1 MRRILILL
9 AICFYSILC
18 FSQIHDTVSIH
29 DVEIKDMGEYVQVG
43 DEHILVSDSVGN
55 PSIPAVEVCYAVPL
69 DAENVTIETSIIS
82 SDTLVIIKPIYP
94 VQPPRAQ
101 IEDSIPFVNPN
112 PDIYESS
119 ALYPNVDFRIKSDER
134 IMGYR
139 VIRVAYYPIIYNPQ
153 SQMIYNRNLNVN
165 IEYTSA
171 NGVYF
176 NAPKAS
182 ENRKRIATQ
191 FIKGL
196 VKNKHDIEQ
205 QTSSNSRARNITN
218 NQDLLNGEKVPD
230 YIIITNEELK
240 LAFQRLADWKTQK
253 GVPTII
259 RTIESIDA
267 EYSEGDLVDKI
278 KNYLDD
284 FASKWGDE
292 GLYVLLGGDSEI
304 VPTREVASDY
314 SSIKEIMATDAF
326 LVEKELKINWGNKK
340 VTNEKSTRNILIG
353 RIPLN
358 TIEEVNLFITNLLR
372 YEKAPLGFNY
382 QYINNALFVEGYM
395 EDNAVEGYMEE
406 IDSFR
411 TRFFPSNKKYW
422 YLFDHFNCPLDDH
435 EVEDYDT
442 SCGDELNKN
451 NFIAAL
457 NGRLNLGYPHLILH
471 SDHSQ
476 TMRLGLSERDK
487 GEGLDNRDI
496 YRLDKHPFL
505 NIIISIGC
513 HPANF
518 IGDCIAENF
527 LKKNTIAFVGNTDVG
542 WRSEYSMFGT
552 ILKNLYSNSLQ
563 ASPTYSLGFIHFQ
576 MMHNGMTENKH
587 RCHILG
593 DPEMS
598 VWTDVPSDLNVAI
611 TPDSISGGGG
621 NSISVQLHNLPSTHQ
636 ANICIMKDTEVYFTS
651 TIDDTNVHEYTFTPK
666 TSGNLTV
673 TITAHNFRPYVKT
686 IPVSANEG
694 HSVIISEIE
703 DFDGMVYSGQ
713 QVELD
718 VKLKNVGNTVL
729 EQVTAELTT
738 SSPYIT
744 ITNGQVSYGDILPDE
759 EVSSSSSFAFNVSM
773 LAPSVSREDFNATC
787 FYLTVKDGSQNI
799 VGVDTFK
806 VDILKVDVFS
816 DRPKL
821 LGAYIVNTSDGD
833 LIPECGEDVTMFTSY
848 SLNKNK
854 GNPSLDVKLP
864 NRHDTLVSENI
875 EVIDSVYWKFKVKDS
890 YNGKKHMRFDIR
902 LLIDDVIVDSL
913 RLSDIKTG
921 PSTVDT
927 LTIDWQPYQNGIM
940 FYSKGV
946 CKIHEIYRS
955 ESINGTYVKLN
966 TISLKSD
973 MYYDLDV
980 TSCHPYYYKI
990 VLERLNLIGTLSS
1003 PIKAW
1008 TRYAT
1013 EVFPPRYLGTS
1024 MSAYVHPPTTYDID
1038 YDGTKDLVF
1047 MARYDNS
1054 KEGRAVVLNA
1064 DGTEPYDI
1072 DNDGDRFLNGF
1083 AKLPWSSCEAT
1094 PVVADIYN
1102 NGEPCLISVTRNNS
1116 NKAEN
1121 YIVCVSSMDKNN
1133 DGVPDTLWTKQLS
1146 NPYYRSAIATDIDYP
1161 DGENKKEII
1170 LLSTDGGTIK
1180 ILDCNGNLK
1189 YNLSSL
1195 SSGTYN
1201 MPAVADLDNDGYKE
1215 IVCTDANGV
1224 YIWQYDSC
1232 SYNKTCIFSSP
1243 SSSIELS
1250 SSPVICDLNKNGVK
1264 DIIVASNRASR
1275 SYIYAIDANSNLLDG
1290 FPVSISY
1297 SGATGAGLDH
1307 QVTVGDINNDG
1318 YLEIVALGTDSVK
1331 AWNKSGE
1338 LIFGRRFKGLLPNTN
1353 YSVNMT
1359 EPLLADVDGDSIP
1372 DIIFYLDEKVYVLDN
1387 EGNDVEGFPIIT
1399 KKERLTG
1406 LSISDID
1413 NDGKNEIIAGDMG
1426 GYIHAW
1432 KTDGISTAIE
1442 WGRSRFDT
1450 GFTGE
1455 YVSGYQD
1462 PLVIT
1467 ESTDWQGGPFVN
1479 DIIVRSGTL
1488 RIPSG
1493 KTLQMPDACRLYVLD
1508 GGTLE
1513 VDGGVI
1519 TNADILIKDGGTLK
1533 LVNNGTI
1540 HLNRFG
1546 EVDTE
1551 LGAQVEMQ
1559 NGEILLGNE

>member
-1 MRRILILL
+1 MRKILILL
-9 AICFYSILC
+9 AICFNSILC
-18 FSQIHDTVSIH
+18 FSQINDTVSIH

-82 SDTLVIIKPIYP
+82 SDTLVIAKPIYP
-94 VQPPRAQ
+94 VQPPRAH
-101 IEDSIPFVNPN
+101 IEDSIPFFEPN
-112 PDIYESS
+112 SEIYESS

-134 IMGYR
+134 IMGCR

-165 IEYTSA
+165 IGYTSA

-218 NQDLLNGEKVPD
+218 NKDLLYGEKVPD

-240 LAFQRLADWKTQK
+240 PEFQRLANWKTQK

-267 EYSEGDLVDKI
+267 EYSGGDLVDKI

-304 VPTREVASDY
+304 VPTREVASDSQSEKLY
-314 SSIKEIMATDAF
+314 ELMATDAF
-326 LVEKELKINWGNKK
+326 LVDKGIEIDWTTKKIKDR
-340 VTNEKSTRNILIG
+340 KSQRNIFLG
-353 RIPLN
+353 RIPVKTTN
-358 TIEEVNLFITNLLR
+358 ETNVFINKLLL
-372 YEKAPLGFNY
+372 YEKMPDSFN
-382 QYINNALFVEGYM
+382 QEYINNALMVSAFMKHNLKDGYM
-395 EDNAVEGYMEE
+395 HVFHGYKTTFLP
-406 IDSFR
+406 DYV
-411 TRFFPSNKKYW
+411 NHY
-422 YLFDHFNCPLDDH
+422 YLFDHFNCDCDTNIVH
-435 EVEDYDT
+435 KYYEYDRT
-442 SCGDELNKN
+442 YGAELNKS
-451 NFIAAL
+451 NFLASL
-457 NGRLNLGYPHLILH
+457 NGRLELGYPHLILH
-471 SDHSQ
+471 KDHCQ
-476 TMRLGLSERDK
+476 TLRLGLSEMTK

-496 YRLDKHPFL
+496 TMLENHPQY
-505 NIIISIGC
+505 NIIVSNGC

-527 LKKNTIAFVGNTDVG
+527 LKKNTIAFLGFTDVG
-542 WRSEYSMFGT
+542 WRTEYDIFER
-552 ILKNLYSNSLQ
+552 LFEKLYSNQPPYLFCLN
-563 ASPTYSLGFIHFQ
+563 SLGYVHASILSI
-576 MMHNGMTENKH
+576 NSSYNKH
-587 RCHILG
+587 RFHLLG

-598 VWTDVPSDLNVAI
+598 IWTDVPSDLNVTI
-611 TPDSISGGGG
+611 TPDSINGGE
-621 NSISVQLHNLPSTHQ
+621 NIVSVQLHNLPSTHQ

-673 TITAHNFRPYVKT
+673 TIAAHNFRPYVKT

-694 HSVIISEIE
+694 HSVMISEIE

-744 ITNGQVSYGDILPDE
+744 ITNNQVNYGNMLPNT
-759 EVSSSSSFAFNVSM
+759 EVPSSSPFVFNVSM

-787 FYLTVKDGSQNI
+787 FYLTMKDSCQNI

-806 VDILKVDVFS
+806 VDVSCIKYQILGVHI
-816 DRPKL
+816 RR
-821 LGAYIVNTSDGD
+821 TSDGD
-833 LIPECGEDVTMFTSY
+833 LIPEANEEIVMYTNIRKDNEGSGIPLIDIEKLGNTSNY
-848 SLNKNK
+848 IE
-854 GNPSLDVKLP
+854 
-864 NRHDTLVSENI
+864 TLIINNLYWRFRLSET
-875 EVIDSVYWKFKVKDS
+875 
-890 YNGKKHMRFDIR
+890 YNGKN
-902 LLIDDVIVDSL
+902 LLFFVSL
-913 RLSDIKTG
+913 ISNNQ
-921 PSTVDT
+921 VQDT
-927 LTIDWQPYQNGIM
+927 LSVTITNENLAVNTAEFGWEPQLD
-940 FYSKGV
+940 GV
-946 CKIHEIYRS
+946 MLYRSYEYKIHDIYRS

-966 TISLKSD
+966 DSPLRTS
-973 MYYDLDV
+973 MYYDLDA
-980 TSCHPYYYKI
+980 TSDQPYYYKI
-990 VLERLNLIGTLSS
+990 TLDKYNLTGTLSS

-1008 TRYAT
+1008 KSYAT
-1013 EVFPPRYLGTS
+1013 DLFPPRYLGTS
-1024 MSAYVHPPTTYDID
+1024 MSAYIHPPTTYDID
-1038 YDGTKDLVF
+1038 YDGTKELAL

-1054 KEGRAVVLNA
+1054 KEGRAVVLND

-1170 LLSTDGGTIK
+1170 LLSTDGGYIK

-1189 YNLSSL
+1189 HTLSSL

-1215 IVCTDANGV
+1215 IICSDTNGV

-1243 SSSIELS
+1243 SSSIKLS
-1250 SSPVICDLNKNGVK
+1250 SSPVICDLNKDGVK
-1264 DIIVASNRASR
+1264 DVIIASNKATR

-1307 QVTVGDINNDG
+1307 QVTVGDINSDG

-1432 KTDGISTAIE
+1432 KTNGVSTAIE

-1462 PLVIT
+1462 PWVVT
-1467 ESTDWQGGPFVN
+1467 ENRDWQGGAFVN

-1488 RIPSG
+1488 RISSG
-1493 KTLQMPDACRLYVLD
+1493 KDLQMPDACRIYVMD

-1519 TNADILIKDGGTLK
+1519 TNANVLIKDGGKLK
-1533 LVNNGTI
+1533 LTNGGTI
-1540 HLNRFG
+1540 RVSQYG
-1546 EVDTE
+1546 EIESE
-1551 LGAQVEMQ
+1551 LGAEVDILS
-1559 NGEILLGNE
+1559 GEIVPDNELP

>member
-1 MRRILILL
+1 MKKIFSLL
-9 AICFYSILC
+9 YLFICSVLC

-29 DVEIKDMGEYVQVG
+29 DVEIKDMGEYVQIG

-55 PSIPAVEVCYAVPL
+55 PSVPAVEVCYAVPL

-82 SDTLVIIKPIYP
+82 SDTLVITKPIYP
-94 VQPPRAQ
+94 VQPPRAH
-101 IEDSIPFVNPN
+101 IEDSIPFFEPN
-112 PDIYESS
+112 SEIYESS

-134 IMGYR
+134 IMGCR

-165 IEYTSA
+165 IGYTSA

-218 NQDLLNGEKVPD
+218 NKDLLYGEKVPD

-240 LAFQRLADWKTQK
+240 PEFQRLANWKTQK

-267 EYSEGDLVDKI
+267 EYSGGDLVDKI

-304 VPTREVASDY
+304 VPTREVASDSQSEKFY
-314 SSIKEIMATDAF
+314 ELMATDAF
-326 LVEKELKINWGNKK
+326 LVDKGIEIDWTTKKIKDR
-340 VTNEKSTRNILIG
+340 KSQRNIFLG
-353 RIPLN
+353 RIPVKTTN
-358 TIEEVNLFITNLLR
+358 ETNVFINKLLL
-372 YEKAPLGFNY
+372 YEKMPNGFNHEY
-382 QYINNALFVEGYM
+382 VNKMLIVASYLDLDNFHDCESYI
-395 EDNAVEGYMEE
+395 DNYRKEHLPQEV
-406 IDSFR
+406 D
-411 TRFFPSNKKYW
+411 YW
-422 YLFDHFNCPLDDH
+422 YLY
-435 EVEDYDT
+435 DYFEQFSNGNDT
-442 SCGDELNKN
+442 ICGEELNKE
-451 NFIAAL
+451 NFIKGL
-457 NGRLNLGYPHLILH
+457 NGQLDLGHPHFILH
-471 SDHSQ
+471 IDHSQ
-476 TMRLGLSERDK
+476 TMRLGLSERVK
-487 GEGLDNRDI
+487 GEGLDNKDI
-496 YRLDKHPFL
+496 FLLEDHPFYNVL
-505 NIIISIGC
+505 VSVGC

-518 IGDCIAENF
+518 VGDCIAEN
-527 LKKNTIAFVGNTDVG
+527 LMKKNTLAFLGNTDVG
-542 WRSEYSMFGT
+542 WYGEEFIFNSFLQE
-552 ILKNLYSNSLQ
+552 IYSNQSSHLIHQ
-563 ASPTYSLGFIHFQ
+563 YSLGYIHSKLL
-576 MMHNGMTENKH
+576 NGGIQLNKH
-587 RCHILG
+587 RFHLLG

-598 VWTDVPSDLNVAI
+598 VWTDVPSDLNVVI
-611 TPDSISGGGG
+611 TPDSVGVGG

-694 HSVIISEIE
+694 HSVMISEIE

-744 ITNGQVSYGDILPDE
+744 ITNNQVNYGNMLPNT
-759 EVSSSSSFAFNVSM
+759 EVPSSSPFVFNVSM

-787 FYLTVKDGSQNI
+787 FYLTMKDSCQNI

-806 VDILKVDVFS
+806 VDVSCIKYQILGVHI
-816 DRPKL
+816 RR
-821 LGAYIVNTSDGD
+821 TSDGD
-833 LIPECGEDVTMFTSY
+833 LIPEANEEIVMYTNIRKDNEGSGAPLIDIEKLGNTSNY
-848 SLNKNK
+848 I
-854 GNPSLDVKLP
+854 
-864 NRHDTLVSENI
+864 DTLIISNLYWRFRLSET
-875 EVIDSVYWKFKVKDS
+875 
-890 YNGKKHMRFDIR
+890 YNGKN
-902 LLIDDVIVDSL
+902 LLFFVSL
-913 RLSDIKTG
+913 ISNNQ
-921 PSTVDT
+921 VQDT
-927 LTIDWQPYQNGIM
+927 LSVTITNENLAVNTAEFGWKPQLD
-940 FYSKGV
+940 GV
-946 CKIHEIYRS
+946 MLYCSYEYKIHDIYRS

-966 TISLKSD
+966 DSPLRTS
-973 MYYDLDV
+973 MYYDLDA
-980 TSCHPYYYKI
+980 TSDQPYYYKI
-990 VLERLNLIGTLSS
+990 TLDKYNLTGTLSS

-1008 TRYAT
+1008 KSYAT
-1013 EVFPPRYLGTS
+1013 DLFPPRYLGTS
-1024 MSAYVHPPTTYDID
+1024 MSAYIHPPTTYDID
-1038 YDGTKDLVF
+1038 YDGTKELAL

-1054 KEGRAVVLNA
+1054 KEGRAVVLND

-1170 LLSTDGGTIK
+1170 LLSTDGGYIK

-1189 YNLSSL
+1189 HTLSSL

-1215 IVCTDANGV
+1215 IICSDTNGV

-1243 SSSIELS
+1243 SSSIKLS
-1250 SSPVICDLNKNGVK
+1250 SSPVICDLNKDGVK
-1264 DIIVASNRASR
+1264 DVIIASNKATR

-1307 QVTVGDINNDG
+1307 QVTVGDINSDG

-1432 KTDGISTAIE
+1432 KTNGVSTAIE

-1462 PLVIT
+1462 PWVVT
-1467 ESTDWQGGPFVN
+1467 ENRDWQGGAFVN

-1488 RIPSG
+1488 RISSG
-1493 KTLQMPDACRLYVLD
+1493 KDLQMPDACRIYVMD

-1513 VDGGVI
+1513 VVGGVI
-1519 TNADILIKDGGTLK
+1519 TNANVLIKDGGKLK
-1533 LVNNGTI
+1533 LTNGGTI
-1540 HLNRFG
+1540 RVSQCG
-1546 EVDTE
+1546 EIESE
-1551 LGAQVEMQ
+1551 LGAEVDILS
-1559 NGEILLGNE
+1559 GEIVPDNELP

>member
-1 MRRILILL
+1 MRKILILL
-9 AICFYSILC
+9 AICFNSILC
-18 FSQIHDTVSIH
+18 FSQINDTVSIH
-29 DVEIKDMGEYVQVG
+29 DVEIKDMGEYVQIG
-43 DEHILVSDSVGN
+43 DEHILVSDSVSN
-55 PSIPAVEVCYAVPL
+55 PSVPAVEVCYAVPL

-82 SDTLVIIKPIYP
+82 SDTLVLTKPIYP
-94 VQPPRAQ
+94 VQPPRAH

-112 PDIYESS
+112 PDIYASS

-165 IEYTSA
+165 IGYTSA

-240 LAFQRLADWKTQK
+240 PAFQRLADWKTQK

-267 EYSEGDLVDKI
+267 EYSGGDLVDKI

-340 VTNEKSTRNILIG
+340 VTNKNSTRNILIG

-382 QYINNALFVEGYM
+382 QYINNALFVKGYM
-395 EDNAVEGYMEE
+395 KDNAVQGYMEE

-457 NGRLNLGYPHLILH
+457 NGRLNLGYPHLIFH

-505 NIIISIGC
+505 NIIISTGC

-527 LKKNTIAFVGNTDVG
+527 LKKNTIAFIGNTDVG
-542 WRSEYSMFGT
+542 WRDEYPMFGT

-576 MMHNGMTENKH
+576 MMHNGMTGNKH

-651 TIDDTNVHEYTFTPK
+651 TIDDTNAHEYTFTPK
-666 TSGNLTV
+666 TSGDLTV
-673 TITAHNFRPYVKT
+673 TITAHNFRPVVKT
-686 IPVSANEG
+686 IPVQINDDRA
-694 HSVIISEIE
+694 VVISEIE
-703 DFDGMVYSGQ
+703 DFDGMVYSSQ
-713 QVELD
+713 QVELNI
-718 VKLKNVGNTVL
+718 KLKNVGDTELSN
-729 EQVTAELTT
+729 VTAELTT

-744 ITNGQVSYGDILPDE
+744 ISNNSVSYGDILPNLE
-759 EVSSSSSFAFNVSM
+759 KTGQSPFAFNVSRS
-773 LAPSVSREDFNATC
+773 APSISREDFNATC
-787 FYLTVKDGSQNI
+787 FYLTVKDSSQNI

-806 VDILKVDVFS
+806 VDIKTSEIVIQRL
-816 DRPKL
+816 
-821 LGAYIVNTSDGD
+821 YIQNTSNNDNILEPLEKVYVKIDFLKRG
-833 LIPECGEDVTMFTSY
+833 IIKESDVILTIEPKSHSY
-848 SLNKNK
+848 VDSLEIKSLYEWSFRLNQNYTK
-854 GNPSLDVKLP
+854 G
-864 NRHDTLVSENI
+864 
-875 EVIDSVYWKFKVKDS
+875 KVVL
-890 YNGKKHMRFDIR
+890 FDIG
-902 LLIDDVIVDSL
+902 LYHKNIIVDS
-913 RLSDIKTG
+913 IKRVSFG
-921 PSTVDT
+921 SSRDRIYLPEIFVEQEPNSIAIAYGMDRFC
-927 LTIDWQPYQNGIM
+927 ID
-940 FYSKGV
+940 
-946 CKIHEIYRS
+946 EIYHS
-955 ESINGTYVKLN
+955 SYIDGPYEKINDNVIASNYFV
-966 TISLKSD
+966 D
-973 MYYDLDV
+973 YD
-980 TSCHPYYYKI
+980 PYPINYYKI
-990 VLERLNLIGTLSS
+990 SFLDLKRVRVGIST
-1003 PIKAW
+1003 PIKAC
-1008 TRYAT
+1008 TRFAT
-1013 EVFPPRYLGTS
+1013 ELFPPRYLSGS
-1024 MSAYVHPPTTYDID
+1024 MSAYIHPPTTYDID
-1038 YDGTKDLVF
+1038 YDGTKDLVL

-1054 KEGRAVVLNA
+1054 KEGRAVVLND

-1116 NKAEN
+1116 NKTEN

-1195 SSGTYN
+1195 SNGTYN
-1201 MPAVADLDNDGYKE
+1201 MPAVADLNNDGYKE

-1372 DIIFYLDEKVYVLDN
+1372 DIIFYLDEKVYVLAN

-1513 VDGGVI
+1513 VDAGVI
-1519 TNADILIKDGGTLK
+1519 ANADILIKDGGTLQ

-1540 HLNRFG
+1540 YLNRFG

-1559 NGEILLGNE
+1559 SGEIRLGNE

>member
-1 MRRILILL
+1 MKKIFSLL
-9 AICFYSILC
+9 YLFICSVLC
-18 FSQIHDTVSIH
+18 FSQINDTISIH
-29 DVEIKDMGEYVQVG
+29 DVEIKDMGEYVQIG

-55 PSIPAVEVCYAVPL
+55 PSVPAVEVCYAVPL

-82 SDTLVIIKPIYP
+82 SDTLVITKPIYP
-94 VQPPRAQ
+94 VQPPRAH
-101 IEDSIPFVNPN
+101 IEDSIPFVNLN
-112 PDIYESS
+112 PDVYASS

-165 IEYTSA
+165 IGYTSA

-218 NQDLLNGEKVPD
+218 NKDLLYGEKVPD

-240 LAFQRLADWKTQK
+240 PIFQRLANWKTQK

-267 EYSEGDLVDKI
+267 EYSGGDLVDKI

-304 VPTREVASDY
+304 VPTREVASDSQSEKLY
-314 SSIKEIMATDAF
+314 ELMATDAF

-340 VTNEKSTRNILIG
+340 VTNTNSTRNIFIG
-353 RIPLN
+353 RIPMK

-382 QYINNALFVEGYM
+382 QYINNALFVKGYK

-457 NGRLNLGYPHLILH
+457 NGRLNLGYPHLIFH

-496 YRLDKHPFL
+496 YRLSRHPFS
-505 NIIISIGC
+505 NIIVSTGC

-527 LKKNTIAFVGNTDVG
+527 LKKNTIAFIGNTDIG
-542 WRSEYSMFGT
+542 WRNEYPMFET
-552 ILKNLYSNSLQ
+552 FLKNLYYCFLLNTPQ
-563 ASPTYSLGFIHFQ
+563 MYSLGYLHFQ
-576 MMHNGMTENKH
+576 MIRNGIRFNKH
-587 RCHILG
+587 RCHLLG

-598 VWTDVPSDLNVAI
+598 IWTDVPSDLNVTI
-611 TPDSISGGGG
+611 TPDSINAGE
-621 NSISVQLHNLPSTHQ
+621 NTISVQLHNLPLTHQ

-673 TITAHNFRPYVKT
+673 TITVHNFRPYVKT

-744 ITNGQVSYGDILPDE
+744 ITNNQVNYGNMLPNA
-759 EVSSSSSFAFNVSM
+759 EVPSSSPFVFNVSM
-773 LAPSVSREDFNATC
+773 LAPTVSREDFNATC
-787 FYLTVKDGSQNI
+787 FYLTVKDSCQNV
-799 VGVDTFK
+799 VGIDTFK
-806 VDILKVDVFS
+806 VDISCVKY
-816 DRPKL
+816 RI
-821 LGAYIVNTSDGD
+821 LGVHVRRTSDGD
-833 LIPECGEDVTMFTSY
+833 LIPEANEEIVMYTNIRKDNEGSGAPLIDIEKLGNTSNY
-848 SLNKNK
+848 I
-854 GNPSLDVKLP
+854 
-864 NRHDTLVSENI
+864 DTLIISNLYWRFKLSET
-875 EVIDSVYWKFKVKDS
+875 
-890 YNGKKHMRFDIR
+890 YNGKK
-902 LLIDDVIVDSL
+902 LLFFVSL
-913 RLSDIKTG
+913 ISNNQ
-921 PSTVDT
+921 VQDT
-927 LTIDWQPYQNGIM
+927 LSVTITKTPPAVNSTNFSWQPQLDGIM
-940 FYSKGV
+940 LYCSDEY
-946 CKIHEIYRS
+946 KIHDIYRS

-966 TISLKSD
+966 DSPLRTS
-973 MYYDLDV
+973 MYYDLDA
-980 TSCHPYYYKI
+980 TSDRLYYYKI
-990 VLERLNLIGTLSS
+990 TPEKYNLTGVQSS
-1003 PIKAW
+1003 PITAW
-1008 TRYAT
+1008 KSYAT
-1013 EVFPPRYLGTS
+1013 DLFTPRYLGTS
-1024 MSAYVHPPTTYDID
+1024 MSAYIHPPTTYDID
-1038 YDGTKDLVF
+1038 YDGTKDLVL

-1189 YNLSSL
+1189 HTLSSL
-1195 SSGTYN
+1195 SSSTYN

-1215 IVCTDANGV
+1215 IICSDASGV
-1224 YIWQYDSC
+1224 YSWKRNGDTYVKES
-1232 SYNKTCIFSSP
+1232 IFNRP
-1243 SSSIELS
+1243 NTNIKLS

-1307 QVTVGDINNDG
+1307 QVTVGDINSDG
-1318 YLEIVALGTDSVK
+1318 YPEIVALGTDSVK

-1338 LIFGRRFKGLLPNTN
+1338 LIFGRRFKGLFPNTK

-1372 DIIFYLDEKVYVLDN
+1372 DIIFYLDKKVYVLDN

-1519 TNADILIKDGGTLK
+1519 ANADILVKDGGTLK

-1551 LGAQVEMQ
+1551 LGAQVEMLS
-1559 NGEILLGNE
+1559 GEILLGNE

>member
-1 MRRILILL
+1 MRKILILL
-9 AICFYSILC
+9 AICFNSILC
-18 FSQIHDTVSIH
+18 FSQINDTVSIH

-82 SDTLVIIKPIYP
+82 SDTLVLTKPIYP
-94 VQPPRAQ
+94 VQPPRAH
-101 IEDSIPFVNPN
+101 IEDSIPFFEPN
-112 PDIYESS
+112 SEIYESS

-134 IMGYR
+134 IMGCR

-165 IEYTSA
+165 IGYTSA

-218 NQDLLNGEKVPD
+218 NKDLLYGEKVPD

-240 LAFQRLADWKTQK
+240 PEFQRLANWKTQK

-267 EYSEGDLVDKI
+267 EYSGGDLVDKI

-314 SSIKEIMATDAF
+314 QSEKLYELMATDAF

-340 VTNEKSTRNILIG
+340 VTNENSTRNIFIG
-353 RIPLN
+353 RIPMK
-358 TIEEVNLFITNLLR
+358 TIEETNLFITNLLR
-372 YEKAPLGFNY
+372 YEKAPTGFQY
-382 QYINNALFVEGYM
+382 QYLDNVLFAKAYMEKNVTEEYVYEGYM
-395 EDNAVEGYMEE
+395 HEL
-406 IDSFR
+406 DSFR
-411 TRFFPSNKKYW
+411 IMHLPMNKKYW
-422 YLFDHFNCPLDDH
+422 YLFDHFNCSLDDH
-435 EVEDYDT
+435 EFEGYNT
-442 SCGDELNKN
+442 ACGSEFNKS
-451 NFIAAL
+451 NFISAL
-457 NGRLNLGYPHLILH
+457 NGNLDYGHPHLILH

-476 TMRLGLSERDK
+476 TIRLGTSEYDK

-496 YRLDKHPFL
+496 YRLSRHPFS
-505 NIIISIGC
+505 NIIVSTGC

-527 LKKNTIAFVGNTDVG
+527 LKKNTIAFLGNTDVG
-542 WRSEYSMFGT
+542 WRAEYPMFET
-552 ILKNLYSNSLQ
+552 FLKNLYSCFLLNTPQ
-563 ASPTYSLGFIHFQ
+563 MYSLGYLHFQ
-576 MMHNGMTENKH
+576 MIHNGMRFNKH
-587 RCHILG
+587 RFHILG

-598 VWTDVPSDLNVAI
+598 VWTDVPFDLNVVI
-611 TPDSISGGGG
+611 TPDSVGVGG

-636 ANICIMKDTEVYFTS
+636 ANICVMKDTEVYFTS

-694 HSVIISEIE
+694 HSVMISEIE

-744 ITNGQVSYGDILPDE
+744 ITNNQVNYGNMLPNT
-759 EVSSSSSFAFNVSM
+759 EVPSSSPFVFNVSM

-787 FYLTVKDGSQNI
+787 FYLTMKDSCQN
-799 VGVDTFK
+799 VLGVDTFK
-806 VDILKVDVFS
+806 VDIFKIDTLS
-816 DRPKL
+816 NRPKL
-821 LGAYIVNTSDGD
+821 LGVYIVNTSDGD

-864 NRHDTLVSENI
+864 NRLDTLVSENI
-875 EVIDSVYWKFKVKDS
+875 EVIDSVYWKFKVKES
-890 YNGKKHMRFDIR
+890 YNGKKNMRFDIR

-913 RLSDIKTG
+913 LLSDIKTG
-921 PSTVDT
+921 PSIVDT
-927 LTIDWQPYQNGIM
+927 LTMDWQPYQNGIM
-940 FYSKGV
+940 FCSKGL

-966 TISLKSD
+966 TMSSKSD
-973 MYYDLDV
+973 KYYDSDV
-980 TSCHPYYYKI
+980 TSYHPYYYKI

-1008 TRYAT
+1008 KSYDTDL
-1013 EVFPPRYLGTS
+1013 FPPRYLGTS
-1024 MSAYVHPPTTYDID
+1024 MSAYIHPPTTYDID
-1038 YDGTKDLVF
+1038 YDGTKELAL

-1054 KEGRAVVLNA
+1054 KEGRVVVLNA

-1083 AKLPWSSCEAT
+1083 AKIPWASCEAT

-1146 NPYYRSAIATDIDYP
+1146 NPYYRSAIAADIDFP

-1189 YNLSSL
+1189 HTLSSL

-1201 MPAVADLDNDGYKE
+1201 MPAVADLDDDGYKE
-1215 IVCTDANGV
+1215 IICSDASGMYSWKYNGT
-1224 YIWQYDSC
+1224 
-1232 SYNKTCIFSSP
+1232 SYTKESLFNIP
-1243 SSSIELS
+1243 SSNIKLS

-1264 DIIVASNRASR
+1264 DIIVASNKATR

-1359 EPLLADVDGDSIP
+1359 EPLLADVDGDSIS

-1432 KTDGISTAIE
+1432 KTNGVSTAIE

-1462 PLVIT
+1462 PRVVT
-1467 ESTDWQGGPFVN
+1467 ENRDWQGGAFVN

-1488 RIPSG
+1488 RISSG
-1493 KTLQMPDACRLYVLD
+1493 KDLQMPDACRIYVM
-1508 GGTLE
+1508 
-1513 VDGGVI
+1513 
-1519 TNADILIKDGGTLK
+1519 
-1533 LVNNGTI
+1533 
-1540 HLNRFG
+1540 
-1546 EVDTE
+1546 DTSRYSSHCWE
-1551 LGAQVEMQ
+1551 W
-1559 NGEILLGNE
+1559 

>member
-1 MRRILILL
+1 MKKIFSLL
-9 AICFYSILC
+9 YLFICSVLC
-18 FSQIHDTVSIH
+18 FSQINDTISIH
-29 DVEIKDMGEYVQVG
+29 DVEIKDMGEYVQIG
-43 DEHILVSDSVGN
+43 NEHILVSDSVSN
-55 PSIPAVEVCYAVPL
+55 PTVPAVEVCYAVPL
-69 DAENVTIETSIIS
+69 DAENVTIETSIIN
-82 SDTLVIIKPIYP
+82 SDTLVITKPIYP
-94 VQPPRAQ
+94 VQPPRAH
-101 IEDSIPFVNPN
+101 IEDSIPFFEPN
-112 PDIYESS
+112 SEIYESS

-134 IMGYR
+134 IMGCR

-165 IEYTSA
+165 IGYTSA

-218 NQDLLNGEKVPD
+218 NKDLLYGEKVPD
-230 YIIITNEELK
+230 YIIITSEELK
-240 LAFQRLADWKTQK
+240 PIFQRLANWKTQK

-267 EYSEGDLVDKI
+267 EYSGGDLVDKI

-304 VPTREVASDY
+304 VPTREVASD
-314 SSIKEIMATDAF
+314 KESLIELMATDAF
-326 LVEKELKINWGNKK
+326 LVDKGIEIDWTTKEIIN
-340 VTNEKSTRNILIG
+340 STSQRNIFLG
-353 RIPLN
+353 RIPVKTPTETN
-358 TIEEVNLFITNLLR
+358 AFINKLLI
-372 YEKAPLGFNY
+372 YEKMPNSFNQEY
-382 QYINNALFVEGYM
+382 VNKMLIVASYLDL
-395 EDNAVEGYMEE
+395 DNHHDCETS
-406 IDSFR
+406 IDNYR
-411 TRFFPSNKKYW
+411 KEQLPQDVDYW
-422 YLFDHFNCPLDDH
+422 YL
-435 EVEDYDT
+435 YDFYDLFLNENDNIY
-442 SCGDELNKN
+442 GEELNKD
-451 NFIAAL
+451 NFIKGL
-457 NGRLNLGYPHLILH
+457 NGQLDLGHPHFILH
-471 SDHSQ
+471 IDHSQ
-476 TMRLGLSERDK
+476 TMRLGLSEKVK
-487 GEGLDNRDI
+487 GQGLSNKDI
-496 YRLDKHPFL
+496 FLLEDHPFY
-505 NIIISIGC
+505 NILLSVGC

-518 IGDCIAENF
+518 VGDCIAEN
-527 LKKNTIAFVGNTDVG
+527 LMKKNSLAFLGNTDVG
-542 WRSEYSMFGT
+542 WYGEEFIFNSFLQE
-552 ILKNLYSNSLQ
+552 IYSNQSSHLIHQ
-563 ASPTYSLGFIHFQ
+563 YSLGYIHSKLL
-576 MMHNGMTENKH
+576 NGGIQQNKH
-587 RCHILG
+587 RFHLLG

-611 TPDSISGGGG
+611 TPDSISGGEG

-744 ITNGQVSYGDILPDE
+744 ITNNQVSYGNMLPNT
-759 EVSSSSSFAFNVSM
+759 EVPSSSPFVFNVSM

-787 FYLTVKDGSQNI
+787 FYLTMKDSCQNI

-806 VDILKVDVFS
+806 VDISCVKY
-816 DRPKL
+816 RI
-821 LGAYIVNTSDGD
+821 LGVHVRRTSDGD
-833 LIPECGEDVTMFTSY
+833 LIPEANEEIVMYTNIRKDNEGSGAPLIDIEKLGNTSNY
-848 SLNKNK
+848 IETLIISNLYWRF
-854 GNPSLDVKLP
+854 KL
-864 NRHDTLVSENI
+864 SET
-875 EVIDSVYWKFKVKDS
+875 
-890 YNGKKHMRFDIR
+890 YNGKN
-902 LLIDDVIVDSL
+902 LLFFVSL
-913 RLSDIKTG
+913 ISNNQ
-921 PSTVDT
+921 VQDT
-927 LTIDWQPYQNGIM
+927 LSVTITNENLAVNTAEFGWEPQLDGIM
-940 FYSKGV
+940 LYCSDEY
-946 CKIHEIYRS
+946 KIHDIYRS

-966 TISLKSD
+966 DSPLRTS
-973 MYYDLDV
+973 MYYDLDA
-980 TSCHPYYYKI
+980 TSDRIYYYKI
-990 VLERLNLIGTLSS
+990 TPEKYNLTGVQSS
-1003 PIKAW
+1003 PITAW
-1008 TRYAT
+1008 KSYAT
-1013 EVFPPRYLGTS
+1013 EMFTPRYLGTS
-1024 MSAYVHPPTTYDID
+1024 MSAYIHPPTTYDVD

-1054 KEGRAVVLNA
+1054 KEGRAVVLND

-1170 LLSTDGGTIK
+1170 LLSTDGDSIK

-1189 YNLSSL
+1189 YTLTSL
-1195 SSGTYN
+1195 SDGTYN
-1201 MPAVADLDNDGYKE
+1201 MPAVSDLNNDGYKE
-1215 IVCTDANGV
+1215 IICSDASGV
-1224 YIWQYDSC
+1224 YSWKRNGDTYVKES
-1232 SYNKTCIFSSP
+1232 IFNRP
-1243 SSSIELS
+1243 NTNIKLS

-1307 QVTVGDINNDG
+1307 QVTVGDINSDG
-1318 YLEIVALGTDSVK
+1318 YPEIVALGTDSVK

-1338 LIFGRRFKGLLPNTN
+1338 LIFGRRFKGLFPNTK

-1372 DIIFYLDEKVYVLDN
+1372 DIIFYLDKKVYVLDN

-1519 TNADILIKDGGTLK
+1519 ANADILVKDGGTLK

-1540 HLNRFG
+1540 HLSRFG

-1559 NGEILLGNE
+1559 SGEILLGNE